1 MGRRRQLAVSIAL
14 ALVLAAGAS
23 GSRGTEFTSY
33 PRAGILWQ
41 DLYPHNFVD
50 LDPGPAIAVAND
62 VVVGVLADHRR
73 SNEALGDAAG

>member
-1 MGRRRQLAVSIAL
+1 MGRRRLLAVSIAL

-23 GSRGTEFTSY
+23 GSRGSEFTFY
-33 PRAGILWQ
+33 PQAGILWQ
-41 DLYPHNFVD
+41 DFVD

>member
-1 MGRRRQLAVSIAL
+1 MGRRRLLAVSIAL

-23 GSRGTEFTSY
+23 GSRGTEFTFY
-33 PRAGILWQ
+33 PQAGILWQ

>member
-1 MGRRRQLAVSIAL
+1 MGRRRLLAVSIAL

-23 GSRGTEFTSY
+23 GSRGTEFTFY
-33 PRAGILWQ
+33 PQAGILWQ
-41 DLYPHNFVD
+41 DLYPHDFVD
-50 LDPGPAIAVAND
+50 LDPSAAIAVAND